1 MMFLMYSVTKN
12 ANMNANSNRNELLVT
27 FKGVKYGAFAGFV
40 ATWSIS
46 SVIVLTELLLG
57 LNVGAF
63 YSIMGI
69 SLGISDVTTATSI
82 AFGLHLII
90 GTLIGAVFG
99 AIGIRWK
106 KIRMLMLNP
115 YKSSLVGMGAGIILW
130 LVLFLPITLFLVQ
143 PAINSITTILAIG
156 SQQAVFSEDV
166 NLTIRNISLVAIS
179 FHLVWGAVFGII
191 VSSLLR
197 IRLFKI
203 KQHYNDII
211 NIDPNIRLV
220 TICDSEGNTI
230 YSRHG
235 EGVKNLLTPEESKK
249 SIQMAMT
256 GWKARS
262 ELSHKIGRG
271 RYVIAE
277 YERIKR
283 ITMPFGEDYLLY
295 LTTEPQVDDLNII
308 NRIRKLEAGLN
319 YSIS

>member
-1 MMFLMYSVTKN
+1 MFSIAKN
-12 ANMNANSNRNELLVT
+12 KGKNSNKNRTELMVT
-27 FKGVKYGAFAGFV
+27 LKGVKYGAFAGFI

-46 SVIVLTELLLG
+46 SVIVIAELSLG
-57 LNVGAF
+57 MNIGAF
-63 YSIMGI
+63 YSIIGI
-69 SLGISDVTTATSI
+69 SLGSNDITTAASL
-82 AFGLHLII
+82 AFGLHLLV
-90 GTLIGAVFG
+90 GTIIGAVFG

-106 KIRMLMLNP
+106 RVRMLNP

-143 PAINSITTILAIG
+143 PSINSITTILAVE
-156 SQQAVFSEDV
+156 SQQAVFSDDV
-166 NLTIRNISLVAIS
+166 NLAIKNITLIAIA
-179 FHLVWGAVFGII
+179 FHLIWGAIFGII

-220 TICDSEGNTI
+220 TICDAEGKTM
-230 YSRHG
+230 YSHHG
-235 EGVKNLLTPEESKK
+235 QGVKNLLTADESRK
-249 SIQMAMT
+249 SLEMAMT
-256 GWKARS
+256 GWKARN
-262 ELSHKIGRG
+262 ELSDKIGKG

-295 LTTEPQVDDLNII
+295 LTTEPQANHLNII

-319 YSIS
+319 YSFS

>member
-1 MMFLMYSVTKN
+1 MFRMFSVMKN
-12 ANMNANSNRNELLVT
+12 ANMTSSKNRNELLVT
-27 FKGVKYGAFAGFV
+27 FKGVKYGAFAGFI

-46 SVIVLTELLLG
+46 SVIVVTELLLG
-57 LNVGAF
+57 LNIGAF

-69 SLGISDVTTATSI
+69 SLGLNDITTATSI
-82 AFGLHLII
+82 AFGLHLLVGSI
-90 GTLIGAVFG
+90 IGAVVG

-106 KIRMLMLNP
+106 KIRMLNP
-115 YKSSLVGMGAGIILW
+115 YKGSLVGMGAGTVIW
-130 LVLFLPITLFLVQ
+130 LVLFIPITLFFVQ
-143 PAINSITTILAIG
+143 PSIDFITTILAIE

-166 NLTIRNISLVAIS
+166 NLYIRNITIVAIA
-179 FHLVWGAVFGII
+179 FHLIWGAIFGIV

-211 NIDPNIRLV
+211 NIDPNIRFV
-220 TICDSEGNTI
+220 TICDSEGKTM
-230 YSRHG
+230 YSRHRQ
-235 EGVKNLLTPEESKK
+235 GVKNLLTAEESKK
-249 SIQMAMT
+249 SLEMAMT
-256 GWKARS
+256 GWKVRS
-262 ELSHKIGRG
+262 ELSNKIGKG

-295 LTTEPQVDDLNII
+295 LTTEPQANHLSII

-319 YSIS
+319 YSFS